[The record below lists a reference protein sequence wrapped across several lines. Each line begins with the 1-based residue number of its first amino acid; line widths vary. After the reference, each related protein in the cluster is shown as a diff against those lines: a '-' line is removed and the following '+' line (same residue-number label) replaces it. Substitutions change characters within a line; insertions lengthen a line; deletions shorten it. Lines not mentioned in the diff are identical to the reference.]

1 MVGTARL
8 TLVHPRFYIGLPH
21 LRLSEGIVMM
31 DKSLPR
37 RRFLA
42 RASATMAGALAG
54 SHSAKAQS
62 DTPRLAA
69 TALVRPADTILKN
82 GNIITVDPA
91 FSLAQAVAIVAD
103 RIVAVGP
110 DEAMGAHM
118 GPHTR
123 IIDLKGQTVVPGL
136 TDGHAH
142 MDREALRSVFP
153 SLGSVRSIR
162 DIQDRIAELARGK
175 QPGEWI
181 VTMPIGD
188 PPYYFD
194 VPDILAE
201 KRWPTRQELDAAAP
215 DNPVYIRS
223 IWGYWRNTMPLVSCA
238 NSEALRR
245 AGITRD
251 TVAPVPTMMIEKDA
265 HGDPTGIFTEQ
276 ELQPISELI
285 WFRDAARFT
294 HADRMRALPESARAY
309 HGFATTGIFEGHGAA
324 TELIR
329 VYTETQAKGALTM
342 RTTLVFS
349 PDWNAVGSVPLGS
362 FIDAWAG
369 WLGGPGLGNAWLKM
383 SGVNVSIGHDAADQV
398 RAMAAP
404 YTGWA
409 GFNYA
414 NGLPRDQLKDVLVRC
429 AANDIRTVMIHRP
442 GVLDLY
448 DEIDRIVPLKGKRWV
463 IAHINTITPSDIERI
478 VRMGLVLTTH
488 TNNSLYKGLDA
499 LARQMP
505 PERHRE
511 IVPLRSLLDAGV
523 EVSLATDNA
532 PASLFLPIWQTVA
545 RTSFRTGR
553 RVAPQEALT
562 RADALRCATANG
574 AYLTFDED
582 NRGSL
587 QPGKLADLAVL
598 SADPLTVEEEK
609 IADIVSRTTMVGG
622 KVVYE
627 APNSSG

>member
-1 MVGTARL
+1 
-8 TLVHPRFYIGLPH
+8 
-21 LRLSEGIVMM
+21 MM
-31 DKSLPR
+31 EKSLPR

-42 RASATMAGALAG
+42 RASAAVAGGLAG
-54 SHSAKAQS
+54 SHSATAQIG
-62 DTPRLAA
+62 TAPA
-69 TALVRPADTILKN
+69 TAMVRPADTVFQN
-82 GNIITVDPA
+82 GNVVTIDPA
-91 FSLAQAVAIVAD
+91 FSLARAVAITAD

-110 DEAMGAHM
+110 DEAMRAHT
-118 GPHTR
+118 GPQTR
-123 IIDLKGQTVVPGL
+123 VIDLKGKTVVPGL

-142 MDREALRSVFP
+142 MDREALRNVFP
-153 SLGSVRSIR
+153 SLGRVGSIR

-175 QPGEWI
+175 RPGEWI

-201 KRWPTRQELDAAAP
+201 KRWPTRQELDVAAP

-223 IWGYWRNTMPLVSCA
+223 IWGYWRGTMPLVSCA
-238 NSEALRR
+238 NTEALRR

-251 TVAPVPTMMIEKDA
+251 TVAPLPTVMIAKDA
-265 HGDPTGIFTEQ
+265 HGDPTGIFVEQ

-285 WFRDAARFT
+285 WFRDATRFT
-294 HADRMRALPESARAY
+294 HADRMRALPESARSY
-309 HGFATTGIFEGHGAA
+309 HRFATTGIFEGHGAA
-324 TELIR
+324 SELIR
-329 VYTETQAKGALTM
+329 VYKETYRNAALTM

-349 PDWNAVGSVPLGS
+349 PDWNVVGSAPLGS

-369 WLGGPGLGNAWLKM
+369 WLGDRGLGNHWLKM
-383 SGVNVSIGHDAADQV
+383 SGINVSIGHDAADDV

-429 AANDIRTVMIHRP
+429 AANDIRAVMIHRP

-463 IAHINTITPSDIERI
+463 IAHINTIPRQDIERI
-478 VRMGLVLTTH
+478 ARMGLVLTTH
-488 TNNSLYKGLDA
+488 TNSSLYKTLDT
-499 LARQMP
+499 LAGQMP

-511 IVPLRSLLDAGV
+511 IVPLRSLLDAGIK
-523 EVSLATDNA
+523 VSLATDNA
-532 PASLFLPIWQTVA
+532 PASLFLPVWQTIA

-553 RVAPQEALT
+553 RVAPEEALT

-574 AYLTFDED
+574 AYLTFEED

-587 QPGKLADLAVL
+587 QPGKFADLAVL
-598 SADPLTVEEEK
+598 SADPLRVPEAE
-609 IADIVSRTTMVGG
+609 IADIVSRMTMVGG

-627 APNSSG
+627 TPDSSG

>member
-1 MVGTARL
+1 
-8 TLVHPRFYIGLPH
+8 
-21 LRLSEGIVMM
+21 MM
-31 DKSLPR
+31 NKSLPR

-42 RASATMAGALAG
+42 KASATMAGALAG
-54 SHSAKAQS
+54 SHSAQAQIG
-62 DTPRLAA
+62 TPRPAA
-69 TALVRPADTILKN
+69 TALVRPADTIFKN
-82 GNIITVDPA
+82 GNVITVDPA
-91 FSLAQAVAIVAD
+91 FSVAQALAVAAD

-110 DEAMGAHM
+110 DEAMGAHT
-118 GPHTR
+118 GPQTR

-142 MDREALRSVFP
+142 MDREALRNVFP
-153 SLGSVRSIR
+153 SLGRVRSIR

-175 QPGEWI
+175 RPGEWI

-194 VPDILAE
+194 VPAILAE
-201 KRWPTRQELDAAAP
+201 KRWPIRQELDAAAP
-215 DNPVYIRS
+215 NNPVYIRS
-223 IWGYWRNTMPLVSCA
+223 IWGYWRSTMPLVSCA

-251 TVAPVPTMMIEKDA
+251 TVAPVPTVMIEKDD
-265 HGDPTGIFTEQ
+265 HGDPTGIFIEQ
-276 ELQPISELI
+276 EFQPISELM

-294 HADRMRALPESARAY
+294 HADRMRALPESARSY

-329 VYTETQAKGALTM
+329 VYRETYGNGALTM

-349 PDWNAVGSVPLGS
+349 PDWNAVGGAPLGS

-383 SGVNVSIGHDAADQV
+383 SGVNVSIGHDAADDV

-414 NGLPRDQLKDVLVRC
+414 NGLPRDQLKHVLVRC
-429 AANDIRTVMIHRP
+429 AANDIRAVMIHRP

-448 DEIDRIVPLKGKRWV
+448 DEIDRIIPLKGKRWV
-463 IAHINTITPSDIERI
+463 IAHINTIPPSDIERI

-488 TNNSLYKGLDA
+488 TNNSLYKALDT
-499 LARQMP
+499 LSRQMP

-511 IVPLRSLLDAGV
+511 IVPLRSLLDAGI

-532 PASLFLPIWQTVA
+532 PASLFLPIWQTIA
-545 RTSFRTGR
+545 RTSFRTGQ
-553 RVAPQEALT
+553 RVAPEEALT
-562 RADALRCATANG
+562 RADALRCATVNG

-587 QPGKLADLAVL
+587 QPGKFADLAVL
-598 SADPLTVEEEK
+598 SADPLTVQEDK
-609 IADIVSRTTMVGG
+609 IADIVSRMTMVGG
-622 KVVYE
+622 KIVYE
-627 APNSSG
+627 TPNSSG

>member
-1 MVGTARL
+1 M
-8 TLVHPRFYIGLPH
+8 
-21 LRLSEGIVMM
+21 GIVMM

-54 SHSAKAQS
+54 SHSAEAQTA
-62 DTPRLAA
+62 TPRLPA
-69 TALVRPADTILKN
+69 TVLVRSADTILKN
-82 GNIITVDPA
+82 GNIITVDAA
-91 FSLAQAVAIVAD
+91 FSVAQAVAIAAD

-110 DEAMGAHM
+110 DEAMGAHT
-118 GPHTR
+118 GSQTR

-142 MDREALRSVFP
+142 MDREALRDVFP

-175 QPGEWI
+175 RPGEWI

-201 KRWPTRQELDAAAP
+201 GRWPTRQELDAAAP

-238 NSEALRR
+238 NTEALRR

-251 TVAPVPTMMIEKDA
+251 TVAPVPTVMIEKDA
-265 HGDPTGIFTEQ
+265 HGDPTGIFLEQ
-276 ELQPISELI
+276 EFQPISELI

-329 VYTETQAKGALTM
+329 VYKETYANGALTM
-342 RTTLVFS
+342 RTTLAFS
-349 PDWNAVGSVPLGS
+349 PDWNAVGSAPLGS

-383 SGVNVSIGHDAADQV
+383 SGVNVSIGHDAADDV

-429 AANDIRTVMIHRP
+429 ATNDIRAVMIHRL

-463 IAHINTITPSDIERI
+463 IAHINTITPADIERI

-488 TNNSLYKGLDA
+488 TNNSLYKALDT

-511 IVPLRSLLDAGV
+511 IVPLRSLLAAGV

-545 RTSFRTGR
+545 RTSFRTAR
-553 RVAPQEALT
+553 RVAPEEALT

-609 IADIVSRTTMVGG
+609 IADIVSRMTMVGG
-622 KVVYE
+622 KVVYG